1 MRTMTTAKNITA
13 AFSRSDL
20 HRLRWLVQGG
30 FTLFTL
36 YAGVRFYQFYQWAL
50 GNSETYVAR
59 PPSVEGFLPI
69 GALVSLKRLLLTG
82 EYDRIHPAG
91 LTIFIAALVIGL
103 LLRKGFCGWIC
114 PVGFTSNLAERLAR
128 KLKLLRRP
136 PLWLDYPLLS
146 LKYLLLGFFVYLI
159 LLKMNLQAIEAFS
172 NTPYNLAVD
181 ARMLLFFLEP
191 SATTLWVMGGL
202 VFASFFLRNFW
213 CRYLCPYGALLGI
226 MAWFGPLKIR
236 RDQET
241 CINCKKCE
249 KACPGE
255 IRVAEKTLVNSPECL
270 GCLECVAACPVNDC
284 LQVSAYGRRPLPALA
299 LPLGVVGLFLL
310 FWVGAVATGHWHSA
324 VPLDLLKK
332 YYLLAQDLAH
342 P

>member
-1 MRTMTTAKNITA
+1 MRPEKRKVFS
-13 AFSRSDL
+13 FSRRYL

-36 YAGVRFYQFYQWAL
+36 YAGVRFYLFYQWTL
-50 GNSETYVAR
+50 GNSATYVAR

-82 EYDRIHPAG
+82 VYDRIHPAG
-91 LTIFIAALVIGL
+91 LTIFLAALVIGL

-114 PVGFTSNLAERLAR
+114 PVGFSSNLVERLAR

-146 LKYLLLGFFVYLI
+146 LKYLLLGFFAYLI
-159 LLKMNLQAIEAFS
+159 LLKMSLQAIEAFS

-181 ARMLLFFLEP
+181 ARMLLFFLAP
-191 SATTLWVMGGL
+191 STTTLWVMGGL
-202 VFASFFLRNFW
+202 VFATFFLRNFW

-226 MAWFGPLKIR
+226 MAWFGPVKIR
-236 RDQET
+236 RDAQT
-241 CINCKKCE
+241 CIDCKKCE
-249 KACPGE
+249 KVCPGS
-255 IRVAEKTLVNSPECL
+255 IRVAEKGTVNSPECL
-270 GCLECVAACPVNDC
+270 GCLECLAACPVNDC
-284 LQVSAYGRRPLPALA
+284 LQVSAYGRRRLPALF
-299 LPLGVVGLFLL
+299 LPLGVVAVFLL
-310 FWVGAVATGHWHSA
+310 FWAGAVVSGHWHST
-324 VPLDLLKK
+324 VPLELLKK
-332 YYLLAQDLAH
+332 YYLLAADLSH